1 MNLDKETQNKIQEI
15 QILEQNLQGIL
26 LQKQSF
32 QLELNET
39 INALEEVKKS
49 EDSIY
54 KILGPVMIK
63 GDKNSIIKELEEKK
77 KMFEMRLTATDKQ
90 EKLLESKAKELQGEA
105 EKLLKKTNGK
115 K

>member
-15 QILEQNLQGIL
+15 QILEQNLQGML

-39 INALEEVKKS
+39 INALEEVKKTD
-49 EDSIY
+49 DSIY
-54 KILGPVMIK
+54 KILGPIMLK
-63 GDKNSIIKELEEKK
+63 GNKDSIIKELEEKK
-77 KMFEMRLTATDKQ
+77 KILDMRVEATDKQ

-105 EKLLKKTNGK
+105 EKLLKKAKETK
-115 K
+115 